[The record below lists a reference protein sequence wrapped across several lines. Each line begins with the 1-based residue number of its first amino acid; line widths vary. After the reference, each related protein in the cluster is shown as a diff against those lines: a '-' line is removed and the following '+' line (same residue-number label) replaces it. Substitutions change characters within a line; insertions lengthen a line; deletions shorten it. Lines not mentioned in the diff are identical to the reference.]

1 MERDSAPNR
10 LVTTAT
16 PPTHAAAS
24 WFGAVSER
32 VPPERPAIVFRDR
45 RVSWGELRDRVSSVA
60 GVLSGSGLGRPREAD
75 EVPPLGSPHD
85 HIGLM
90 LENGPEYIEAF
101 LGASAARALAF
112 NVNTRYTA
120 TETADLLRRMD
131 ARALVFSGRLA
142 PVVAAALPLLPAP
155 PALVLQVGD
164 AADGDT
170 VPGARHYEAALA
182 AAAPLA
188 AGATRPS
195 SDDLVM
201 ICTGG
206 TTGTPKGVLWAS
218 REFFVTSLRG
228 HELLDAAAEP
238 TAGAAID
245 VALAEEPPRSI
256 CTTALVHFA
265 AQAVALQALVR
276 GGTALV
282 LPTDTGFSAAEF
294 VRLVEEERATD
305 GMLIGD
311 TLGVPIADALA
322 VRSHDTSSLRF
333 LTAGSALLSVATKRR
348 LLNEVPHLEIR
359 DSLGASE
366 TGLQAIARATADCIE
381 ESFTLLPG
389 NDVLDDDG
397 KAVAPGAPEPGSL
410 ARVEHVARG
419 YYRDEAATARV
430 FRHGPLGR
438 FAVTGDAVRK
448 GPDGTITLL
457 GREAVCINTGGEKV
471 FAEEV
476 ERVLLAHD
484 AVADCLVVGVPS
496 ARWGH
501 EVRALVVGR
510 GAAIDG
516 AALDAHAR
524 GALAGYKVP
533 KRYIAVG
540 GIERLV
546 SGKPD
551 YRWAR
556 ERATC

>member
-1 MERDSAPNR
+1 
-10 LVTTAT
+10 
-16 PPTHAAAS
+16 
-24 WFGAVSER
+24 
-32 VPPERPAIVFRDR
+32 
-45 RVSWGELRDRVSSVA
+45 
-60 GVLSGSGLGRPREAD
+60 
-75 EVPPLGSPHD
+75 
-85 HIGLM
+85 
-90 LENGPEYIEAF
+90 
-101 LGASAARALAF
+101 
-112 NVNTRYTA
+112 
-120 TETADLLRRMD
+120 MD
-131 ARALVFSGRLA
+131 ARALVFTGRLA

-164 AADGDT
+164 GDGGT
-170 VPGARHYEAALA
+170 VPGAQRYEAALA
-182 AAAPLA
+182 SAAPLA
-188 AGATRPS
+188 PGTTRPS

-238 TAGAAID
+238 TPGAAID

-311 TLGVPIADALA
+311 TLGAPIADALA
-322 VRSHDTSSLRF
+322 VGTHDTSSLRF

-348 LLNEVPHLEIR
+348 LLDEVPHLEIR

-366 TGLQAIARATADCIE
+366 TGLQAIARATADRIE

-397 KAVAPGAPEPGSL
+397 HPLAPGAPEPGSL

-430 FRHGPLGR
+430 FRDGPLGR

-448 GPDGTITLL
+448 GADGTVALL
-457 GREAVCINTGGEKV
+457 GREATCINTGGEKV

-510 GAAIDG
+510 DRPIDG
-516 AALDAHAR
+516 SALDAHAR

-540 GIERLV
+540 RIERLV